1 MKKVFFIFILA
12 AILPSCSTSLFLK
25 NRYSSKKV
33 NLSLIKDS
41 YRFLKIEYIKGFG
54 PIISY
59 KIKYPFRPFSI
70 GGKILVFKLDEYE
83 SIIDKH
89 LDYKNIYD
97 TKKSNQPSVF
107 SLLTFQT
114 KDRETIQQKNID
126 IELIKSLTRNYE
138 KWGPEWEENT
148 QAYAENISI
157 KEIRS
162 IRSEIRRIYGKL

>member
-25 NRYSSKKV
+25 NRYFPKKV

-59 KIKYPFRPFSI
+59 KIKYPFRPSSI
-70 GGKILVFKLDEYE
+70 GSKILVFKLNEYE

-89 LDYKNIYD
+89 IDYKNIYD
-97 TKKSNQPSVF
+97 TKKSNQPSIF
-107 SLLTFQT
+107 SRLTFQT
-114 KDRETIQQKNID
+114 KDIETIQQKNID

-138 KWGPEWEENT
+138 KWGPEWEEST

-157 KEIRS
+157 EEIRS

>member
-1 MKKVFFIFILA
+1 LKKVFFIFILA

-25 NRYSSKKV
+25 NRYFPKKV
-33 NLSLIKDS
+33 NLSLIKES
-41 YRFLKIEYIKGFG
+41 YQFLKIEYIKGFG

-59 KIKYPFRPFSI
+59 KIKYPFRPSSI
-70 GGKILVFKLDEYE
+70 GSKILVFKLNEYE

-89 LDYKNIYD
+89 IDYKNIYD
-97 TKKSNQPSVF
+97 TKKSNQPSIF
-107 SLLTFQT
+107 SRLTFQT
-114 KDRETIQQKNID
+114 KDIETIQQKNID

-138 KWGPEWEENT
+138 KWGPEWEEST

-157 KEIRS
+157 EEIRS